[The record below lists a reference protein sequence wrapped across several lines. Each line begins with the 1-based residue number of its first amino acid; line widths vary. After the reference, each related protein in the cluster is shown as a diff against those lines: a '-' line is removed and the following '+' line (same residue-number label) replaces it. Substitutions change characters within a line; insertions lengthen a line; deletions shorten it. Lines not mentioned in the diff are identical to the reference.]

1 MPIEVQSLGPMRAM
15 GPVQKPSAPS
25 VDPGAAPA
33 APPTPF
39 TDRLSTAVQQVNAL
53 QQGANTQAELIA
65 TGQTQDL
72 QQAVVAIEKADLALE
87 LTVQVTQKAVQAYQ
101 EISRLQV

>member
-1 MPIEVQSLGPMRAM
+1 MRPLGPIQR
-15 GPVQKPSAPS
+15 PSTSSVQPGAPA
-25 VDPGAAPA
+25 AAPA
-33 APPTPF
+33 PF
-39 TDRLSTAVQQVNAL
+39 TDRLQAAVQQVNAL
-53 QQGANTQAELIA
+53 QHTAGAQAELLA
-65 TGQTQDL
+65 TGRATDL